1 MIFPDGNITFSNI
14 IGLSYSN
21 NSTCQV
27 DAEFRY
33 ILFPIVYSFIFILG
47 LLGNCYVLWV
57 FKYMTPAR
65 SINEIKIIMVNLSVA
80 DLLFILTLPLW
91 IVYYSIK
98 GDWIFSEI
106 ACRLVGCLF
115 FINTYCSIVF
125 LAVISYNRYCAVA
138 HPIETVQYSCR
149 KRGIIISIVI
159 WSVIIVSALP
169 FLFQTGTNKVGNVTR
184 CFEGYDNDSSTP
196 VVIIHFILIA
206 AFFVAF
212 LITISCNICILRL
225 LSTQPAQPNKS
236 EVVKKRAFR
245 MVCAVITVFFIC
257 FVPHHLVHGPWT
269 LTVLELWRKED
280 CAFRRAVNNAHQ
292 ITLCLMG
299 LNCTLDPIIY
309 CFLTKKF
316 RKFLTHRLSKWKST
330 RKSSRTISIDVNGE
344 GEMALQ
350 SIIPIK

>member
-1 MIFPDGNITFSNI
+1 MNLFDNNSTYSNI
-14 IGLSYSN
+14 IGLSYNSN
-21 NSTCQV
+21 SSCQV

-33 ILFPIVYSFIFILG
+33 ILFPIVYSLIFVLG
-47 LLGNCYVLWV
+47 FLGNCYVLWV
-57 FKYMTPAR
+57 FKLMTSAK
-65 SINEIKIIMVNLSVA
+65 STTEIKIFMVNLIVA

-91 IVYYSIK
+91 IVYYSTR

-106 ACRLVGCLF
+106 PCRLAGCLF

-138 HPIETVQYSCR
+138 HPIETVKYNGR

-159 WSVIIVSALP
+159 WFVIISGATP
-169 FLFQTGTNKVGNVTR
+169 FLLQTGTNKVGNVTQ
-184 CFEGYDNDSSTP
+184 CFEGYDKDSSLP
-196 VVIIHFILIA
+196 VVIIHFILIG
-206 AFFVAF
+206 AFFIAF
-212 LITISCNICILRL
+212 LIIISCNLCILRL
-225 LSTQPAQPNKS
+225 LSTQPVQPRKS
-236 EVVKKRAFR
+236 EKVKKQAFR
-245 MVCAVITVFFIC
+245 MVCAVITVFCIC

-280 CAFRRAVNNAHQ
+280 CAFRRAVNDAHQ

-316 RKFLTHRLSKWKST
+316 RKFLTLRLSRWKSI
-330 RKSSRTISIDVNGE
+330 RRSNRTISTETNVGGE
-344 GEMALQ
+344 VALQ
-350 SIIPIK
+350 NTANP